1 MGYTGKVKKTLKEYF
16 EYNSFL
22 VGQEGVIQS
31 ILEGRDTIAIFPTG
45 GGKSLCYQLPALI
58 FPVPLLLFHPLYPL

>member
-22 VGQEGVIQS
+22 WARRRHS
-31 ILEGRDTIAIFPTG
+31 KHFGR
-45 GGKSLCYQLPALI
+45 
-58 FPVPLLLFHPLYPL
+58 